1 MERLYCC
8 VTPVETVDILEDA
21 FEEGKLYAIGGP
33 SGKTTTLTMPV
44 ADRNL
49 GYFRSWLRRA
59 SVLSR

>member
-33 SGKTTTLTMPV
+33 SGSGKTTTLTM
-44 ADRNL
+44 ADVNR
-49 GYFRSWLRRA
+49 
-59 SVLSR
+59 